1 MAISIEDVEHV
12 AKLARLAL
20 TIEEKKTFRRQLS
33 DVLEHARII
42 SEVDT
47 SDVPPTSHTLP
58 LVNVFR
64 EDRVWPSLPPDEV
77 TGNAPWA
84 ENGLFRV
91 PRIIQGGG

>member
-20 TIEEKKTFRRQLS
+20 TNEEKETFRRQLS
-33 DVLEHARII
+33 DVLEHARVI
-42 SEVDT
+42 SEVET
-47 SDVPPTSHTLP
+47 EGVEPTSHTLP

-64 EDRVWPSLPPDEV
+64 DDAARPSLPTPEV

-84 ENGLFRV
+84 ADGAFRV
-91 PRIIQGGG
+91 PRIV

>member
-1 MAISIEDVEHV
+1 LAISIEDVEHV

-20 TIEEKKTFRRQLS
+20 DDKEKEVLRQQLS

-47 SDVPPTSHTLP
+47 SGVPPTSHTLP

-64 EDRVWPSLPPDEV
+64 EDRVCPSLAPGEV
-77 TGNAPWA
+77 TGNATWA
-84 ENGLFRV
+84 EGGAFRV
-91 PRIIQGGG
+91 PRIV